1 MGLLERITYLGL
13 YAGAFYVVLIT
24 VLNLLPAGQ
33 PLPIEFVAGVNYFFS
48 LVRGLDFLVPMQTFF
63 TVFALS
69 LTYMGIKYGWNI
81 VLWILKIFTTVT
93 KT

>member
-13 YAGAFYVVLIT
+13 YAGAFYVVLVT
-24 VLNLLPAGQ
+24 VLNMLPPGET
-33 PLPIEFVAGVNYFFS
+33 LPPEFVSGVNYFFS
-48 LVRGLDFLVPMQTFF
+48 LVRGLDFLMPMQTFF
-63 TVFALS
+63 TIFALS
-69 LTYMGIKYGWNI
+69 LTYMAIKYGWNI